1 MTFLAGLGKLL
12 KPTVCMN
19 KDFFFIKKT
28 EWRKSSKKIP
38 LHCWLN
44 AYLLVLY
51 QHRWARHHDMFLL
64 FVSVSF
70 WSNDS
75 TKRQH
80 LACITVIGADRTHTQ
95 NMYEVTGICS
105 TYFWVVKWMVLL
117 AEMYFF
123 FSFFSKER
131 CPQYC
136 WYLQFF
142 TWAKFWKE

>member
-1 MTFLAGLGKLL
+1 MVLEICL
-12 KPTVCMN
+12 
-19 KDFFFIKKT
+19 FIKIT
-28 EWRKSSKKIP
+28 RNQSSKKIP
-38 LHCWLN
+38 LHYGLDV
-44 AYLLVLY
+44 YLLVLY

-95 NMYEVTGICS
+95 NMYEVTGICTS
-105 TYFWVVKWMVLL
+105 ELWNEWSCWQKCIFS
-117 AEMYFF
+117 FF
-123 FSFFSKER
+123 FFSKER

-136 WYLQFF
+136 WYPQFF
-142 TWAKFWKE
+142 TWAKIWKE